1 MRIFGTQIFMLVM
14 ISPPDAGRPRQR
26 RAGADGIFLLVS
38 RFSLFLASRFFLF
51 FTFRQL
57 NIFFLFLAGYLI

>member
-1 MRIFGTQIFMLVM
+1 MR
-14 ISPPDAGRPRQR
+14 
-26 RAGADGIFLLVS
+26 ADHAKGGQALMGF
-38 RFSLFLASRFFLF
+38 FFLFLASRFFLF